1 MNENKYTVEE
11 NISEKEKAKE
21 SEKPYEPE
29 FDFLALLIVSLAWP
43 IIFAVDLFSWGLKK
57 IRDKK

>member
-1 MNENKYTVEE
+1 MNEIKYNVEE

-29 FDFLALLIVSLAWP
+29 FDLLALIIISLSWP